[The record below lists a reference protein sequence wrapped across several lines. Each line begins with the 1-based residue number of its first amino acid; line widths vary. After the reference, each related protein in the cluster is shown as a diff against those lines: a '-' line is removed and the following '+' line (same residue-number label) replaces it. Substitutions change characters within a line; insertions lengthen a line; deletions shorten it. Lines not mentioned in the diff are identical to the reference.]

1 MRVLDLAAGIAAL
14 CLVTPGALSAQS
26 FGDAAAKEKARR
38 KAAEAKAKK
47 PAPTFTNDD
56 LGRSDGGGSASFAEG
71 GTAEGAD
78 KDKSKK
84 DGAAGDKTAEKSDD
98 DKQAEAAALW
108 HKNVDT
114 ANKNVTIFRD
124 TVNRIQADLNDTS
137 GGFYSARRTTLMN
150 LQEETKKKLADAERL
165 VADLEDQGRR
175 SGYR

>member
-14 CLVTPGALSAQS
+14 CLVGPGALSAQS

-38 KAAEAKAKK
+38 KAADAKAKK

-56 LGRSDGGGSASFAEG
+56 LGRSGGGNASFADG

-78 KDKSKK
+78 KDKK
-84 DGAAGDKTAEKSDD
+84 DGAGAADKTTEKSAD

-108 HKNVDT
+108 HKNLDT
-114 ANKNVTIFRD
+114 ANKNVTIYRD
-124 TVNRIQADLNDTS
+124 TINRIQADLNDTS

-150 LQEETKKKLADAERL
+150 LQEETKKKLADAERQ
-165 VADLEDQGRR
+165 VTDLEDQGRR
-175 SGYR
+175 AGYR